1 MIYLQYDFEV
11 GEVVKSTAG
20 RDKGSFYLVVN
31 IESNRR
37 IKVVDGVN
45 RKFNN
50 PKFKNSRH
58 LKSTGYISEEFLDM
72 LARKKRVR
80 SSDVRKILKEYLKK
94 EEAK

>member
-1 MIYLQYDFEV
+1 VIYLQNDFEL

-20 RDKGSFYLVVN
+20 RDKDSYYLVVN
-31 IESNRR
+31 IESTKR

-50 PKFKNSRH
+50 PKYKNSRH
-58 LKSTGYISEEFLDM
+58 LKRTGYVSDEFLNMVD
-72 LARKKRVR
+72 KNKRVR
-80 SSDVRKILKEYLKK
+80 SKDVREIIKGYLKK

>member
-1 MIYLQYDFEV
+1 MQDDFEV

-20 RDKGSFYLVVN
+20 RDKDSFYLVVN
-31 IESNRR
+31 IESNKR
-37 IKVVDGVN
+37 IKVVDGII

-50 PKFKNSRH
+50 PKLKNSRH

-72 LARKKRVR
+72 LKRKKRVR

>member
-1 MIYLQYDFEV
+1 MYLQYDFKV
-11 GEVVKSTAG
+11 GEVVISTAG
-20 RDKGSFYLVVN
+20 RDRGSFYLVVN
-31 IESNRR
+31 IESNKR

-58 LKSTGYISEEFLDM
+58 LKSTAYISEEFLDI
-72 LARKKRVR
+72 LNRKKRVR
-80 SSDVRKILKEYLKK
+80 SSDVRKILKDYLKK